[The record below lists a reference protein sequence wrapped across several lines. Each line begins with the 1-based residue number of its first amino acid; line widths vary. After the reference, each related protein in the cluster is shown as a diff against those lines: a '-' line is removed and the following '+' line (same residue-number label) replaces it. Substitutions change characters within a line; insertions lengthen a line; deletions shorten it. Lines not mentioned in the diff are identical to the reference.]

1 MTAEKK
7 DGHESTGRDSVSE
20 ELAAWMEQLPGVDP
34 RVEAAAE
41 RIRRIS
47 RLFGRVLTH
56 TAAGHE
62 MSVGDWECL
71 SVLQRSGP
79 PHELSPKELAG
90 KLGVTSGTMS
100 VRIERLLKAGLVEPA
115 AARDDGRSRPVRLTA
130 QGRELWRAA
139 TEQRTALERRLLA
152 GVLGADELEQLNL
165 LLGGLLARFEEEFGP
180 APSHGSLRREAG

>member
-7 DGHESTGRDSVSE
+7 DETIGRDSVGE
-20 ELAAWMEQLPGVDP
+20 ELAAWMAQLPGVDP

-47 RLFGRVLTH
+47 RLLGRVLTH

-62 MSVGDWECL
+62 MTVGDWESL

-79 PHELSPKELAG
+79 PHELSQKELAK
-90 KLGVTSGTMS
+90 KLGLTSGTMS
-100 VRIERLLKAGLVEPA
+100 VRVERLIGAGLVEPA
-115 AARDDGRSRPVRLTA
+115 AARDDGRSRPIRLTA
-130 QGRELWRAA
+130 RGRELWRRA
-139 TEQRTALERRLLA
+139 TEQRTAYEQRLLA
-152 GVLGADELEQLNL
+152 GTLGADELEQLNL
-165 LLGGLLARFEEEFGP
+165 LLGKLLACFEEEFGP